1 MWTALIVVAIIGIVF
16 YFVKNNKKQGS
27 TQENLL
33 VSSGNPKELIEPFRQ
48 NTSLNLP
55 PSHYLAWH
63 KKYYFDVVGESN
75 YQNNLKQIAGG
86 KREKSKQTVFQAILK
101 QEPTNPYDKNAIQ
114 VYINGLLVGYLSKE
128 TASELSKILGNL
140 GFNNECL
147 LQVNAIVIGGWI
159 NKSSEGS
166 YGVRLDLPEDLDLIR
181 NLITTESLEKAAEL
195 ANACTISSEQKEF
208 FVITGLDIPEKTTY
222 KNFNRVKNKLLKDIE
237 VNNPEAHAKWIDH
250 LTEMEE
256 LNAEEGVYEFWTD
269 KDNLEEFWIK
279 KPKKTE
285 LKKAVNNLRDEGH
298 SWADLYDSPELVYDE
313 LIKINPDLE
322 RD

>member
-1 MWTALIVVAIIGIVF
+1 
-16 YFVKNNKKQGS
+16 
-27 TQENLL
+27 
-33 VSSGNPKELIEPFRQ
+33 
-48 NTSLNLP
+48 
-55 PSHYLAWH
+55 
-63 KKYYFDVVGESN
+63 
-75 YQNNLKQIAGG
+75 
-86 KREKSKQTVFQAILK
+86 
-101 QEPTNPYDKNAIQ
+101 
-114 VYINGLLVGYLSKE
+114 
-128 TASELSKILGNL
+128 
-140 GFNNECL
+140 
-147 LQVNAIVIGGWI
+147 GWI

-269 KDNLEEFWIK
+269 KDNLEKFWIK